1 MLASLQRLEMRYHRY
16 GKEAIAA
23 LGNALNNNQTF
34 TSVVIAEKEY
44 EVNVAVQKLKKDM
57 KDRTPKVDI
66 YYME

>member
-1 MLASLQRLEMRYHRY
+1 MLASVQRLEMRYHVY
-16 GKEAIAA
+16 GKEAIAT
-23 LGNALNNNQTF
+23 LGNALNNNHTI

>member
-1 MLASLQRLEMRYHRY
+1 MFAFLQRLEMRYHGY
-16 GKEAIAA
+16 GKEAITA
-23 LGNALNNNQTF
+23 LGNALNNNHTI
-34 TSVVIAEKEY
+34 TSVVIGEKEY